1 MILGGMLF
9 AKKCTEFTTA
19 FDGFTFSSF
28 LRYSNLT
35 TCRCSGEKREKHI
48 SYIKQA
54 KKQIIIFTNVIKRIM
69 NYYDTNIYYV
79 MRKSH
84 AFYRVQLSST

>member
-9 AKKCTEFTTA
+9 AKNVPNSQQHLMALHSHLFYV
-19 FDGFTFSSF
+19 
-28 LRYSNLT
+28 YSNLT

-54 KKQIIIFTNVIKRIM
+54 KKQILIFTNVIKRIM